1 MKRLVPLLLF
11 TLLFSCKNHSDT
23 KRIKGDLNYTPVTME
38 SEQITAGL
46 YLTADIKTQELR
58 ADIDLSNPGNE
69 MLTISEIEI
78 ATAAGLR
85 SLPKTGST
93 GTIVLKPGENKS
105 LSLKFQPL
113 NDLKTNQLTGR
124 NGYFKSLY
132 NLVINY
138 STKDSESAAAKNSG
152 GGFQPFGNAPTVT
165 SMTTTLAP
173 ADYKAYLKKHQ
184 ITATSYSFNTSSDF
198 TKKQKAYL
206 TGIKQVKQP
215 PFVYVSAQEI
225 AISGVNFKL
234 RSYQERDTL
243 NAEIFIVNHS
253 GFPLK
258 INKDNLD
265 ISYRGESS
273 SVHLKEAITVEK
285 ISGSKQDLYT
295 LEKGDR
301 VLIHLKKPFKT
312 KAEKVILSFNKA
324 FEFNNQIPLF
334 KDNIELVKVNL
345 P

>member
-11 TLLFSCKNHSDT
+11 TLLFACKNHSET
-23 KRIKGDLNYTPVTME
+23 KRIKGDLNYIPVTME
-38 SEQITAGL
+38 SEQIIAGL
-46 YLTADIKTQELR
+46 YLTADIQTQELR
-58 ADIDLSNPGNE
+58 ADIDLSNPGSDV
-69 MLTISEIEI
+69 LTISEIEI

-85 SLPKTGST
+85 SLPLTGST
-93 GTIVLKPGENKS
+93 GPIVLKPGENKS

-138 STKDSESAAAKNSG
+138 KTKDNKPATPKDYSQDQHSG
-152 GGFQPFGNAPTVT
+152 SAPTVT
-165 SMTTTLAP
+165 SMTTALAP
-173 ADYKAYLKKHQ
+173 DDYKAYLKKYQ
-184 ITATSYSFNTSSDF
+184 VTANSYSFNTSSDF
-198 TKKQKAYL
+198 TKKQQAYL
-206 TGIKQVKQP
+206 SGIKQVKQP

-225 AISGVNFKL
+225 AVSGVNFKL

-265 ISYRGESS
+265 ISYTDESP
-273 SVHLKEAITVEK
+273 SVHLNEAITVEK

-301 VLIHLKKPFKT
+301 VLIRLKKPFKT
-312 KAEKVILSFNKA
+312 KAEKVILSFNKV
-324 FEFNNQIPLF
+324 FEFNNQTPLF
-334 KDNIELVKVNL
+334 NDNIELVKVNL

>member
-11 TLLFSCKNHSDT
+11 TLLFACKNHSET
-23 KRIKGDLNYTPVTME
+23 KRIKGDLNYTPITVE

-46 YLTADIKTQELR
+46 YLTADIKNQELS
-58 ADIDLSNPGNE
+58 AYIDLSNPGSE
-69 MLTISEIEI
+69 VLTINEIEI
-78 ATAAGLR
+78 STAAGLR

-93 GTIVLKPGENKS
+93 GSIVLKPGENKS

-138 STKDSESAAAKNSG
+138 STKDSKSTTVKNNS
-152 GGFQPFGNAPTVT
+152 GGFQPSGSAPIIT
-165 SMTTTLAP
+165 SITTTLAP
-173 ADYKAYLKKHQ
+173 ADYKAYLKKYQ
-184 ITATSYSFNTSSDF
+184 INATSYSFNTSSDF

-206 TGIKQVKQP
+206 SGIKQIKQP
-215 PFVYVSAQEI
+215 PFVYISAQEI
-225 AISGVNFKL
+225 AISGVNFRL

-243 NAEIFIVNHS
+243 NAEIFMVNHS
-253 GFPLK
+253 DFPLK
-258 INKDNLD
+258 INKNNLD
-265 ISYRGESS
+265 FRYSGEPP
-273 SVHLKEAITVEK
+273 SVHLKGAINVEK

-301 VLIHLKKPFKT
+301 VLIRLKKPFKPKT
-312 KAEKVILSFNKA
+312 EKVILSFNKA
-324 FEFNNQIPLF
+324 FEFSNRVPLF
-334 KDNIELVKVNL
+334 KDNIELMKVNL